1 MGKCLITKLNG
12 IVNNDELNILD
23 AAYIGMI
30 PKGTT
35 LTGYLTQL
43 NASIPNSCVLKITKG
58 ATGSFHNTSTNSS
71 VDLATGFVLPTDG
84 KFTAPC
90 PITVSA
96 PADRNAYLYITDRY
110 HLKYLDYNFMTNAKT
125 FGIGDLPEL
134 IKYNNG
140 GNNKGSIFAPFH
152 FSKCEEFSV
161 TNSDLET
168 TLSGDLSNSS
178 SPTLKMF
185 SVGEYA
191 RYDKS
196 TLHINIDTLDFPK
209 LETIAIKNCDVV
221 GDISSLSSIVL
232 TNISFEG
239 KGNGMD
245 IDKFAKSQIAKGR
258 NSGTCKITLDRT
270 VKTITFNS
278 AVENGYEIS

>member
-1 MGKCLITKLNG
+1 MGKCLITKLDC

-35 LTGYLTQL
+35 LKGYLIQL
-43 NASIPNSCVLKITKG
+43 NASIPNSCVLKISKG
-58 ATGSFHNTSTNSS
+58 ATGSFTNTNTANS

-110 HLKYLDYNFMTNAKT
+110 HLKYLEYNFMINAKT
-125 FGIGDLPEL
+125 FEIGDLPEL
-134 IKYNNG
+134 IKYSNG
-140 GNNKGSIFAPFH
+140 GNSKGSIFAPFH
-152 FSKCEEFSV
+152 FSKCEEFSF

-178 SPTLKMF
+178 SPTLKKF
-185 SVGEYA
+185 SVEEYA

-209 LETIAIKNCDVV
+209 LETIRIRNCDVV

-232 TNISFEG
+232 NSIYFQG
-239 KGNGMD
+239 KGNSAD
-245 IDKFAKSQIAKGR
+245 INKFAKSQVAKGR
-258 NSGTCKITLDRT
+258 NSGTCKITLDGT

>member
-12 IVNNDELNILD
+12 IVNNDELNILG

-58 ATGSFHNTSTNSS
+58 ATGSFTNSDTGSS

-84 KFTAPC
+84 KFTTPC

-110 HLKYLDYNFMTNAKT
+110 HLKYINYNFMTNAKT
-125 FGIGDLPEL
+125 FEIGDLPEL
-134 IKYNNG
+134 VVYNNS
-140 GNNKGSIFAPFH
+140 GNNKGSILAPFH
-152 FSKCEEFSV
+152 FSKCESFSIY
-161 TNSDLET
+161 NESSET

-178 SPTLKMF
+178 STTLKSF
-185 SVGEYA
+185 SIKESALYS
-191 RYDKS
+191 KS

-209 LETIAIKNCDVV
+209 LETIDIQNCDIV

-232 TNISFEG
+232 TNISFVG
-239 KGNGMD
+239 KGNDMN
-245 IDKFAKSQIAKGR
+245 INKFAKSQIAKGR
-258 NSGTCKITLDRT
+258 NSGTCTIRLDAS

-278 AVENGYEIS
+278 AVESGYEIS

>member
-58 ATGSFHNTSTNSS
+58 ATGSFTNTNTASS

-84 KFTAPC
+84 RFTAPC
-90 PITVSA
+90 TITVSA

-110 HLKYLDYNFMTNAKT
+110 HLKYLEYNFMTNAKT
-125 FGIGDLPEL
+125 FAIGDLPEL
-134 IKYNNG
+134 VNYNNS
-140 GNNKGSIFAPFH
+140 GNNKGSIFVPFH
-152 FSKCEEFSV
+152 LSKCELFSV

-178 SPTLKMF
+178 SPTLKTF
-185 SVGEYA
+185 SVAEYA

-209 LETIAIKNCDVV
+209 LETLIINNCDVI

-232 TNISFEG
+232 KNISFQG
-239 KGNGMD
+239 KGNDMD
-245 IDKFAKSQIAKGR
+245 INKFAKSQVAKGR
-258 NSGTCKITLDRT
+258 NSGTCTIRLDAST
-270 VKTITFNS
+270 KTITFNS

>member
-1 MGKCLITKLNG
+1 MEKCLITKLNG
-12 IVNNDELNILD
+12 VVNDEELNILG

-58 ATGSFHNTSTNSS
+58 ATGSFHNTNTNSS
-71 VDLATGFVLPTDG
+71 VDLATGFILPTDG
-84 KFTAPC
+84 KFMAPC

-110 HLKYLDYNFMTNAKT
+110 HLKYLDYNFMINAKT

-134 IKYNNG
+134 INYSNG
-140 GNNKGSIFAPFH
+140 GNSKGSIFAPFH

-178 SPTLKMF
+178 SPTLKIF
-185 SVGEYA
+185 NVNEYA

-209 LETIAIKNCDVV
+209 LENISIRNCDVE

-232 TNISFEG
+232 TNIYFQG

-258 NSGTCKITLDRT
+258 NSGTCKIRLDT
-270 VKTITFNS
+270 SVKTITFNP

>member
-1 MGKCLITKLNG
+1 MGKCFITKLNG
-12 IVNNDELNILD
+12 SVNNDELNILG

-43 NASIPNSCVLKITKG
+43 NASIPNSCMLKITEG
-58 ATGSFHNTSTNSS
+58 ATGSFTNTNTNSS
-71 VDLATGFVLPTDG
+71 VDLATGFVLPVDG

-110 HLKYLDYNFMTNAKT
+110 HLKYVDYNFMTNAKT
-125 FGIGDLPEL
+125 FEIGDLPEL
-134 IKYNNG
+134 IEYHNN
-140 GNNKGSIFAPFH
+140 GNNKGSIFAPFN
-152 FSKCEEFSV
+152 FSKCEVFSV
-161 TNSDLET
+161 TNADTET
-168 TLSGDLSNSS
+168 TLAGDLSNSS
-178 SPTLKMF
+178 SPALKGF
-185 SVGEYA
+185 YVQEYA
-191 RYDKS
+191 RYNKS

-209 LETIAIKNCDVV
+209 LEAISIKNCDVV

-239 KGNGMD
+239 KGNSMD
-245 IDKFAKSQIAKGR
+245 IEKFAKSQITKGR
-258 NSGTCKITLDRT
+258 NSGTCKIKLDSV
-270 VKTITFNS
+270 VKTITFNPS
-278 AVENGYEIS
+278 VENGYEIS

>member
-1 MGKCLITKLNG
+1 MGKCLITKLDC

-35 LTGYLTQL
+35 LKGYLIRL

-58 ATGSFHNTSTNSS
+58 ATGSFTNTNTNSS

-84 KFTAPC
+84 SFTAPC

-96 PADRNAYLYITDRY
+96 PADRNAYLYITDRN
-110 HLKYLDYNFMTNAKT
+110 HLKYLGCNFMTNAKT
-125 FGIGDLPEL
+125 FAIGDLPEL
-134 IKYNNG
+134 ITYNNG
-140 GNNKGSIFAPFH
+140 GTNKGSIFAPFH

-168 TLSGDLSNSS
+168 TLIGDLSNSS
-178 SPTLKMF
+178 SPTLKTF
-185 SVGEYA
+185 RVNEYA
-191 RYDKS
+191 RYNKS

-209 LETIAIKNCDVV
+209 LETINIRNCDVV

-232 TNISFEG
+232 NSIYFKG
-239 KGNGMD
+239 KGNSMN
-245 IDKFAKSQIAKGR
+245 INKFAKSQVAKGR
-258 NSGTCKITLDRT
+258 NSGTCKIVLDESI
-270 VKTITFNS
+270 KTITFNS